1 MYFNPAA
8 LIAGFVPLIVIL
20 ILLVILLINA
30 IFIVRQQT
38 EVIIERLGKFNRI
51 VGPGI
56 HLRIPVIERIA
67 ARVDLRTGQSNFQ
80 IDAKTKDNVTI
91 NMDIAAQ

>member
-1 MYFNPAA
+1 MYFSPAA
-8 LIAGFVPLIVIL
+8 FIAGLVPLLIV
-20 ILLVILLINA
+20 LVIVAVLLANA

-56 HLRIPVIERIA
+56 HLRIPVIAVREHQVETALVRLKKPA
-67 ARVDLRTGQSNFQ
+67 PPPAG
-80 IDAKTKDNVTI
+80 
-91 NMDIAAQ
+91 AAQ